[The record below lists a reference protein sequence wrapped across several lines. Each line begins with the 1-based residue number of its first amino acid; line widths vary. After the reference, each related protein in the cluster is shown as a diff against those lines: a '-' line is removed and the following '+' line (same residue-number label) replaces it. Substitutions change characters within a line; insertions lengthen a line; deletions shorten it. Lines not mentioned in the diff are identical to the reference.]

1 MDTTVEQFDT
11 EYRALLDA
19 GKEDE
24 AREYLMREFPK
35 LPQDAQA
42 KLMAEMIK
50 IAMEDEVA
58 DEEAVTALQETGF
71 AALEELDQIER
82 EAGGGAIDK

>member
-1 MDTTVEQFDT
+1 MNTTVEQFDI

-24 AREYLMREFPK
+24 AREYLLHEFPK

-42 KLMAEMIK
+42 KLMTEMIK

-71 AALEELDQIER
+71 AALEELDQIEG
-82 EAGGGAIDK
+82 EAGDATVDK